1 MVGIRK
7 VQHRKFITVLVVL
20 ALITAGLAAWWYIE
34 SKRDD
39 ILVLATTTSTY
50 DSGLLDEIVPDF
62 EETYGVRVKT
72 IAMGTGQALELGR
85 NGDADVI
92 LVHAPEREEE
102 FVEEGYG
109 KYRYEVMYN
118 EFVLVGPEDDPAG
131 VRESQD
137 VSEAF
142 NRLYENRGS
151 ITFCSR
157 GDDSGTHIKE
167 IELWEDAGFDHDE
180 IDSQA
185 HSHWYKSL
193 GQGMGD
199 TLRTANELDGYAL
212 TDEATYISLKE
223 EVSGLDIHFSGDQEL
238 FNQYGVIPVCENM
251 NPNVNNELGEE
262 FASWIVSEEVQDMI
276 DNYIID
282 GEKIFTANAQI

>member
-1 MVGIRK
+1 MVDIHKGQHKK
-7 VQHRKFITVLVVL
+7 VITMIVVL
-20 ALITAGLAAWWYIE
+20 ALITAGLSAWWYIE

-50 DSGLLDEIVPDF
+50 DSGLLDEIIPDF
-62 EETYGVRVKT
+62 EEDYGVRVKT
-72 IAMGTGQALELGR
+72 IAVGTGQALELGR
-85 NGDADVI
+85 NGDADVL

-131 VRESQD
+131 IRGSQD
-137 VSEAF
+137 VTETF

-167 IELWEDAGFDHDE
+167 IKLWEDAGFDHDE

-185 HSHWYKSL
+185 HSHW
-193 GQGMGD
+193 
-199 TLRTANELDGYAL
+199 
-212 TDEATYISLKE
+212 
-223 EVSGLDIHFSGDQEL
+223 
-238 FNQYGVIPVCENM
+238 
-251 NPNVNNELGEE
+251 
-262 FASWIVSEEVQDMI
+262 
-276 DNYIID
+276 
-282 GEKIFTANAQI
+282 